1 MKKLSRVLKE
11 TFTLIRA
18 SRALSTMVLLILVF
32 SMLTTASVA
41 WVTFNRKTDSDNMDM
56 SLAVDDTQAIYKA
69 YMFDLTK
76 EMGTNL
82 GSDGNP
88 LNVTNIDLNQYDT
101 VFTARNKYTPAFAKI
116 TLIRNSSM
124 PAAGTVYL
132 TIDRAAYKV
141 TPGSIEDIAYN
152 PGDTEVDA
160 KGNPYPTSST
170 ILRFTAF
177 IIHDKE
183 EGDTSVLD
191 DLEQTTPEALY
202 HYINSEKRFTEVENY
217 SGNANPDSQTFVSV
231 TEKVS
236 GEGEDAVT
244 TYTYDKATSLTVAV
258 DYTAS
263 DWYKNEDGDDAMN
276 VYLYITY
283 DVDLI
288 EAYMASPS
296 QGSGEISLG
305 DNSVFF
311 KNDLEKI
318 TASYAAAPKDGGN

>member
-56 SLAVDDTQAIYKA
+56 SLAVDDTQAIYAA

-82 GSDGNP
+82 DEKGNP

-124 PAAGTVYL
+124 PEKGTVKL
-132 TIDRAAYKV
+132 TIDRAAYAV
-141 TPGSIEDIAYN
+141 APGKIESIAYI
-152 PGDTEVDA
+152 PEDKPDEEG
-160 KGNPYPTSST
+160 KIHPTSST

-183 EGDTSVLD
+183 KGDTSVLD
-191 DLEQTTPEALY
+191 DLEQNTPEALY
-202 HYINSEKRFTEVENY
+202 HYINSEKRFAEVENY
-217 SGNANPDSQTFVSV
+217 SGNDNPDSQTFVSV
-231 TEKVS
+231 TEK
-236 GEGEDAVT
+236 ED
-244 TYTYDKATSLTVAV
+244 TYTKANSLTVAV
-258 DYTAS
+258 NYTAS

-288 EAYMASPS
+288 EAFMAS
-296 QGSGEISLG
+296 QDSGEISLG

-311 KNDLEKI
+311 KNDLVKI
-318 TASYAAAPKDGGN
+318 TASYAPAPENEGN